1 MQVCGKKQK
10 DKAAQCVLVQNE
22 NFLRKKFFWSRYI
35 NEQYSVRSKFSSA
48 DNISTPC
55 KEVPIW
61 KQQSGRGD
69 NPVIWDYHVILLH
82 VASEVERFIYD
93 LDTVLPFPCPFNVY
107 VEEAF
112 KSDKD
117 IQPAFRRKL
126 RLIRADIYLNTFA
139 SDRSHMK
146 DPSGKWRMPPPP
158 YSCIETKDSKMNLD
172 AFISM
177 NPKVGWG
184 NVYML
189 PEFVKQFRWA

>member
-1 MQVCGKKQK
+1 
-10 DKAAQCVLVQNE
+10 
-22 NFLRKKFFWSRYI
+22 
-35 NEQYSVRSKFSSA
+35 
-48 DNISTPC
+48 
-55 KEVPIW
+55 VPIW

-189 PEFVKQFRWA
+189 PEFVKQFRSPN